1 MRDAGA
7 GFNGSTTLV
16 VCCGAGAGGGRYNY
30 SVAAG
35 CGRPGVATACADPS
49 AAVNWD
55 GIHLT
60 EAAYGDIAEAWLWG
74 PSAEPPILSLITFE
88 R

>member
-1 MRDAGA
+1 
-7 GFNGSTTLV
+7 V
-16 VCCGAGAGGGRYNY
+16 VCCGAGAGGRYNY
-30 SVAAG
+30 SVAAE
-35 CGRPGVATACADPS
+35 CGRPGAATACADPS

-55 GIHLT
+55 GTHLT

-74 PSAEPPILSLITFE
+74 PSAEPPILSLITDLA